1 MYDPESQADSDAVE
15 VGHGQFQVAKEVANH
30 RNQVPPMTL
39 SRVGHGKRERLH
51 QWSQPLR
58 PHGLSKYRGP
68 EGSSD
73 YRLPESRTLAKR
85 FRKEEYEGL
94 DLDPR
99 PNTVLSYRK
108 IVEHHGLLFQ
118 GPESGRGRLRR
129 FLPVRRALI
138 SDIHGNL
145 EALEVVLDDIKS
157 QGITEIFCLG
167 DIIGYGPNPRECI
180 DRVMENCRVTLLGNH
195 DQGAM
200 FDPDGFNIGAER
212 AIFWT
217 REQLESSSD
226 RENNERR
233 WEFLGELPRTFRSDP
248 FLFVHGSPR
257 NPLSESIFPED
268 SYNHRK
274 MERLFQLV
282 DRYCFQGHTHV
293 PGVFTEGFQFYAP
306 EEIDNEYTMGDG
318 KLMINVGSVGQPRDG
333 DPRACYVI
341 LDDGKPASTANARAA
356 SADDVPTASGDSP
369 APGGSTDA
377 AGPIRVSF
385 RRLPY
390 DFESTIR
397 KIYSISELEPFLG
410 DRLRQGR

>member
-1 MYDPESQADSDAVE
+1 M
-15 VGHGQFQVAKEVANH
+15 
-30 RNQVPPMTL
+30 
-39 SRVGHGKRERLH
+39 
-51 QWSQPLR
+51 
-58 PHGLSKYRGP
+58 
-68 EGSSD
+68 
-73 YRLPESRTLAKR
+73 
-85 FRKEEYEGL
+85 
-94 DLDPR
+94 
-99 PNTVLSYRK
+99 
-108 IVEHHGLLFQ
+108 
-118 GPESGRGRLRR
+118 
-129 FLPVRRALI
+129 RRALI

-157 QGITEIFCLG
+157 QGISEIYCLG

-180 DRVMENCRVTLLGNH
+180 DRVMESCRVTLLGNH

-217 REQLESSSD
+217 REQLESHGD

-233 WEFLGELPRTFRSDP
+233 WEFLGELPRTYRDDP

-257 NPLSESIFPED
+257 NPLSEYIFPED
-268 SYNHRK
+268 IYNHRK

-306 EEIDNEYTMGDG
+306 EEIDNEYTLGDG

-341 LDDGKPASTANARAA
+341 LDDGRPGQGNGEAA
-356 SADDVPTASGDSP
+356 SAANP
-369 APGGSTDA
+369 APPAA
-377 AGPIRVSF
+377 AGPIRVAF

-390 DFESTIR
+390 DFETTIR